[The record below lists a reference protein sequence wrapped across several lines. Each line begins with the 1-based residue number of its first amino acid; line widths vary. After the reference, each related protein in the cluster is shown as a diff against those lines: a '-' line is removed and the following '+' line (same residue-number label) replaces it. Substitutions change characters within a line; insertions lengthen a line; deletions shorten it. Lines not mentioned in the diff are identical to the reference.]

1 MPQKMRVHRRE
12 PAHLG
17 RVQKHSVNAADIQ
30 GDPVSSL
37 AYRLRTA
44 KKSARVSIAS
54 LFAT

>member
-1 MPQKMRVHRRE
+1 MRVHRRE